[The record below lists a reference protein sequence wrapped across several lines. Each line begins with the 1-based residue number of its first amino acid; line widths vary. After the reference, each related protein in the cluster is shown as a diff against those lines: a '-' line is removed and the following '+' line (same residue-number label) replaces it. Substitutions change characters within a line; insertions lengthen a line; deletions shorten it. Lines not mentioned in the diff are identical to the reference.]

1 MYEEPSKD
9 NDFVFIMQ
17 QYVDGGLSDNLPVL
31 DENTITVSPFAGEH
45 DICPQDKSCNIL
57 QVNIVNTSIAVSI
70 VINFY
75 LFNLLKNGS
84 DFKSFRDQLLELW

>member
-1 MYEEPSKD
+1 MRDIAILIFKKS
-9 NDFVFIMQ
+9 FCIQ

-70 VINFY
+70 VLMHKFISIRLKY
-75 LFNLLKNGS
+75 PPPLFASLHYYK
-84 DFKSFRDQLLELW
+84 K